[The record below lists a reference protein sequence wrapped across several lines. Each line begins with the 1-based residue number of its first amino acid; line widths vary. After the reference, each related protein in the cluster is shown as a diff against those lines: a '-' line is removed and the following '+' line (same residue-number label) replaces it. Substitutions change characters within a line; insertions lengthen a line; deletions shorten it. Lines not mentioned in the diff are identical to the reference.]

1 MSDSK
6 SILVPCP
13 VCSKLTPTWYIN
25 DHLDRDCAQLHKQD
39 IAKDTSQEEPKEV
52 RSPPQQTP
60 WTQAS
65 TQQSSRTQTS
75 PQQNFLRQGST
86 QQSLLQTSPSKP
98 APAQQSLLK
107 TGTTTPTK
115 NESIFNMG
123 KKRAMQM
130 DGLASEV
137 PKNDTSREKQTA
149 QAASADTDMTSKE
162 GGRPVES
169 AGQNTGSPER
179 KKPRIQSN
187 VNNAM
192 PLAAKV
198 RPTAMEHFV
207 GQNDLMGENGILR
220 AFIKNNRLPSMILWG
235 PPGSGKTTIARL
247 ISNMVSARC
256 VELSATSHGAADVRR
271 VADEAMNQLKLLGK
285 KTIVFLDEIHRFKRD
300 QQDILLPH
308 VERGTITL
316 IGATTEN
323 PSFKLNSALL
333 SRCRVFV
340 LNRLSEEEL
349 YQIVARALHIWRN
362 DEGEFEEALVTNES
376 DKAALLQLAQVS
388 DGDART
394 ALNILDIAT
403 SVLPSSSSSLTP
415 EDVKAAFQRS
425 HLLYDRNAEE
435 HYNIISALHKSIR
448 GSDANAALYWLG
460 RMLQG
465 GEDPLYI
472 ARRLVRA
479 ASEDIGLAD
488 NTALP
493 LAVSAYQ
500 ACERIGMPE
509 CDTILAH
516 LVVHLAETKKSVR
529 VYKAYNK
536 VKEVIAKEPNLPV
549 PMHIRNAPTKLMKDL
564 GYGAGYKYNPDYE
577 EPVDQDYLPKD
588 LPTKKFLDSD

>member
-1 MSDSK
+1 MPKHS
-6 SILVPCP
+6 
-13 VCSKLTPTWYIN
+13 
-25 DHLDRDCAQLHKQD
+25 HL
-39 IAKDTSQEEPKEV
+39 
-52 RSPPQQTP
+52 
-60 WTQAS
+60 
-65 TQQSSRTQTS
+65 SS
-75 PQQNFLRQGST
+75 L
-86 QQSLLQTSPSKP
+86 
-98 APAQQSLLK
+98 
-107 TGTTTPTK
+107 
-115 NESIFNMG
+115 
-123 KKRAMQM
+123 
-130 DGLASEV
+130 
-137 PKNDTSREKQTA
+137 
-149 QAASADTDMTSKE
+149 
-162 GGRPVES
+162 
-169 AGQNTGSPER
+169 
-179 KKPRIQSN
+179 
-187 VNNAM
+187 
-192 PLAAKV
+192 V

-220 AFIKNNRLPSMILWG
+220 AFIRNNKLPSMILWG

-247 ISNMVSARC
+247 ISKMVSARC
-256 VELSATSHGAADVRR
+256 VELSATSHGAADVRK
-271 VADEAMNQLKLLGK
+271 VADEAMNHLKMLGQ

-349 YQIVARALHIWRN
+349 YQIVARALHIWRS
-362 DEGEFEEALVTNES
+362 DEEGSEEAAPVTNKS
-376 DKAALLQLAQVS
+376 DEAALLQLAQVS

-403 SVLPSSSSSLTP
+403 SVLPSPLSPLTP

-448 GSDANAALYWLG
+448 GSDADAALYWLG

-549 PMHIRNAPTKLMKDL
+549 PMHIRNAPTKLMKNL

-588 LPTKKFLDSD
+588 LPTKKFLDTD